1 MRKMKVIVGLLA
13 AFFWIG
19 SFSLASAASKV
30 TDGKFIDVNVASY
43 REFQALPIEIDESVD
58 KNTELK
64 MNLIVRNEW
73 SKIKVPIQ
81 WLEEEPDEEEIAED
95 IGILQVH
102 VSSYYWDNYWVE
114 GYYEDYT
121 DVEYYDDW
129 YYEKEY
135 RDGKYVGER
144 KVRVRRS
151 YPVIRTRY
159 VPPQYVKRAI
169 VQVSF
174 VVRDGKTNEVIW
186 YYDQDRLDTISAWGK
201 NPSLEKSLEVISKES
216 AKAFE
221 KIYKE
226 DKKILEKSNK

>member
-19 SFSLASAASKV
+19 TFSLVSADSKV
-30 TDGKFIDVNVASY
+30 TDGKLIDVNVASF
-43 REFQALPIEIDESVD
+43 REIQALPIESDEALD
-58 KNTELK
+58 PNTELK

-73 SKIKVPIQ
+73 DQIKVPIQ
-81 WLEEEPDEEEIAED
+81 WLAEKPAEEELAED
-95 IGILQVH
+95 VGILQVH
-102 VSSYYWDNYWVE
+102 VSSYHWDNYWVE

-135 RDGKYVGER
+135 KDGKYVGEH
-144 KVRVRRS
+144 KVKVRRS
-151 YPVIRTRY
+151 HPVTRTRY

-201 NPSLEKSLEVISKES
+201 NPSLERSLEVISKES

-226 DKKILEKSNK
+226 DEKTLGKSNK